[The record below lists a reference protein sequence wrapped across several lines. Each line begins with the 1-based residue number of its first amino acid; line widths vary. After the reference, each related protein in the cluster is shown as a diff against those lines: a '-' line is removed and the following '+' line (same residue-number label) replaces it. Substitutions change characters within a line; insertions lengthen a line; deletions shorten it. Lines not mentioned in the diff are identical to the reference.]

1 MMEDGDVVK
10 TLDTEMWNART
21 PIPNS
26 TLELSFSFLQVE
38 ACVVLNSILEKPVI
52 YKTDEFRAVLETPA
66 RNNIKRELAIL

>member
-38 ACVVLNSILEKPVI
+38 ACVVLNSILEH
-52 YKTDEFRAVLETPA
+52 T
-66 RNNIKRELAIL
+66 